1 MKLYKPII
9 SLFLL
14 LVISG
19 CVSNSA
25 SKGALVGAIY
35 GVAKG
40 DYKTAATGAAI
51 GGLLG
56 GINDVM
62 RPNPNQCRKK
72 QTASSFN
79 QQNIIL
85 ELDDFFIV

>member
-40 DYKTAATGAAI
+40 DDIIKPFATA
-51 GGLLG
+51 
-56 GINDVM
+56 N
-62 RPNPNQCRKK
+62 
-72 QTASSFN
+72 S
-79 QQNIIL
+79 
-85 ELDDFFIV
+85 